1 MISYDASLLIMIIGF
16 FQKSGEK
23 KRKKVVASSISFNDS
38 FSSDE
43 EEEEDE
49 DLAEDDSIEEGVEA
63 KDSLDNNSK
72 QAVTQ
77 TPAMATAPAPVQH
90 CELHFKHFSITF

>member
-1 MISYDASLLIMIIGF
+1 MCQINTIDSIDQLWCITANIDDIF

-90 CELHFKHFSITF
+90 CE

>member
-1 MISYDASLLIMIIGF
+1 MISYDASLLIMIIVF

-43 EEEEDE
+43 EEEE

-90 CELHFKHFSITF
+90 CELHFTHFSIT

>member
-1 MISYDASLLIMIIGF
+1 M
-16 FQKSGEK
+16 
-23 KRKKVVASSISFNDS
+23 ASSISFNDS

-43 EEEEDE
+43 EEE

-77 TPAMATAPAPVQH
+77 PPAMATAPTPVQH
-90 CELHFKHFSITF
+90 CE